1 MKTALIS
8 INKYGDIIADKIE
21 SKIDID
27 VFRKNKDE
35 KFNIK
40 ELSGKLMLE
49 YDAVIFVS
57 STGIAV
63 RSIAEFIKN
72 KTTDPAVIVID
83 ILGKYVISLLSG
95 HIGGANELSLKI
107 ADIIGAKPIIT
118 TATDNLKIEAPDVV
132 ASKNGLIIDNME
144 LEKEMAALLVEG
156 KKVAFIDEYKTI
168 KTPKGYS
175 ESMESAQGAIY
186 VTNKLNI
193 YSNKCHLKEL
203 KLIRRN
209 IVLGIGCRKNYN
221 SEKMK
226 ALVLKKIEEFNID
239 KRAVKRI
246 VSIDLKKDEA
256 AIKELSKSLKAEFIT
271 YSKENIKKVENEF
284 EGSAFV
290 YKTIG
295 VRSVCE
301 PCVVLSNAKIIS
313 HKMKL
318 DGMTL
323 CIGKLLECGD
333 LSDT

>member
-1 MKTALIS
+1 MKIALIS
-8 INKYGDIIADKIE
+8 INKYGEIIADKIKNKL
-21 SKIDID
+21 SID
-27 VFRKNKDE
+27 VFRKDKNK

-40 ELSGKLMLE
+40 ELSRKLMME

-63 RSIAEFIKN
+63 RSIAEFIKD
-72 KTTDPAVIVID
+72 KTKDPAVIVID

-95 HIGGANELSLKI
+95 HIGRANELSLKI
-107 ADIIGAKPIIT
+107 ADILSAEPIIT
-118 TATDNLKIEAPDVV
+118 TATDNLKIEAPDII
-132 ASKNGLIIDNME
+132 ASKNGFIIDNME

-156 KKVAFIDEYKTI
+156 KKVAFIDEDKII

-175 ESMESAQGAIY
+175 ENTENIHGIIY
-186 VTNKLNI
+186 ITNKLNVH
-193 YSNKCHLKEL
+193 SNKFNLKEL
-203 KLIRRN
+203 KFIRKN

-221 SEKMK
+221 VEKMQST
-226 ALVLKKIEEFNID
+226 VLKKLEDFNID
-239 KRAVKRI
+239 KRAVKKI
-246 VSIDLKKDEA
+246 VSIDLKKDET
-256 AIKELSKSLKAEFIT
+256 AIKELCKSLKAEFIT
-271 YSKENIKKVENEF
+271 YSTYDIKKVEDEF
-284 EGSAFV
+284 SGSAFV

-295 VRSVCE
+295 VKSVCE
-301 PCVVLSNAKIIS
+301 PCVMLSKAKIIA

>member
-1 MKTALIS
+1 MKIALIS
-8 INKYGDIIADKIE
+8 INKYGDIIANKIKNKLAIE
-21 SKIDID
+21 
-27 VFRKNKDE
+27 VFRKDKNQ

-40 ELSGKLMLE
+40 ELSRKLMIE
-49 YDAVIFVS
+49 YDAVVFVS

-72 KTTDPAVIVID
+72 KTKDPAVIVID

-95 HIGGANELSLKI
+95 HIGRANELSLKI
-107 ADIIGAKPIIT
+107 ADILGAEPIIT

-132 ASKNGLIIDNME
+132 ASKNGFIIDNME

-156 KKVAFIDEYKTI
+156 KKVAFIDEDKII

-175 ESMESAQGAIY
+175 ESMDNVQGVIY
-186 VTNKLNI
+186 ITNKLNMRP
-193 YSNKCHLKEL
+193 NKCHLKEL
-203 KLIRRN
+203 KLIRKN

-221 SEKMK
+221 VEKMQN
-226 ALVLKKIEEFNID
+226 AVLKKLEDFNID

-246 VSIDLKKDEA
+246 VSIDLKKDET
-256 AIKELSKSLKAEFIT
+256 AIKELCKNLKAEFIT
-271 YSKENIKKVENEF
+271 YSKYDIKKVEAEF
-284 EGSAFV
+284 SGSAFV

-295 VRSVCE
+295 VKSVCE
-301 PCVVLSNAKIIS
+301 PCVKLSNAKFIS
-313 HKMKL
+313 RKMKL